1 MKREE
6 LMTIIGTTIRFEMNR
21 IVEETCF
28 YDMEEMT
35 ERITEALEAIKKAS
49 GNGFKNSISE
59 AAKRSKNET
68 VQRWYNCLTE
78 MYKSAKK
85 NGCDTI
91 AELIK
96 ELATLNLS
104 YEQKCKMMNVL
115 ERAKQKEEKKK
126 NPYKPGTEYWKV
138 FEEYAKFG
146 EYLTYQEVKEAT
158 KWTHWISSITSEM
171 EREKEREKWL
181 VEPYEKKNEV
191 EYAGI
196 IDEEADIL
204 NELQKMVDSLKK

>member
-1 MKREE
+1 MEKEKIMKAFGEF
-6 LMTIIGTTIRFEMNR
+6 IRFEMNR

-28 YDMEEMT
+28 YNMEEMT

-96 ELATLNLS
+96 ELATLDLS

-115 ERAKQKEEKKK
+115 ERAKQKEEKKR
-126 NPYKPGTEYWKV
+126 NPYKPGSEYWKV
-138 FEEYAKFG
+138 YEEYAKLG
-146 EYLTYQEVKEAT
+146 ECLTYEEVRETAR
-158 KWTHWISSITSEM
+158 WTHWAKSITSEM
-171 EREKEREKWL
+171 EREREREKWL

-191 EYAGI
+191 EYAGM